1 MQFDFQKVQTRR
13 QYPTL
18 QCFCAVK
25 VPLPAKACDTK
36 AGGQAR
42 IGGIVRLR
50 RHYAARARQ
59 RHTRGAVQVHI
70 G

>member
-1 MQFDFQKVQTRR
+1 MWGALPRR
-13 QYPTL
+13 L
-18 QCFCAVK
+18 AEK
-25 VPLPAKACDTK
+25 IERRL
-36 AGGQAR
+36 
-42 IGGIVRLR
+42 ILGGIVRLR